1 MFPEIPAHHRPY
13 MQALLYHS
21 IVLPSLRN
29 GFARVRVHT
38 EGLPG
43 IHDDPLVIYLTHS
56 SWWDAYM
63 LFLISERLLPNPRQ
77 NYIMMEAKQLR
88 RYRFF
93 RWCGAFSIDRHH
105 PDDSARSLDY
115 IANRLIEQRGR
126 LLWIFPQG
134 KIIHPDL
141 RPLRLYPGIARVVQ
155 RVGSVTLWPMAL
167 RYEFRGEQRAE
178 ALLRAGKPWRISGPS
193 TEEQILDESTSRLT
207 ALADKLRDDALHGCL
222 DEYRILLQGRIG
234 IDRWFDQ
241 LREHYFPRRRGH

>member
-1 MFPEIPAHHRPY
+1 MFPEIPAHHRPFI
-13 MQALLYHS
+13 QALLYHG
-21 IVLPSLRN
+21 IVLPSIRN
-29 GFARVRVHT
+29 SFARVRVHT
-38 EGLPG
+38 EGLPSL
-43 IHDDPLVIYLTHS
+43 HDDPLIIYLTHS

-63 LFLISERLLPNPRQ
+63 LFLISGRLLPDPRQ

-105 PDDSARSLDY
+105 PDDTDRSLDY
-115 IANRLIEQRGR
+115 IANRLRERPGR
-126 LLWIFPQG
+126 ILWIFPQG

-141 RPLRLYPGIARVVQ
+141 RPLTLYPGIARVVQ

-178 ALLRAGKPWRISGPS
+178 ALIRAGKPWRASGAS
-193 TEEQILDESTSRLT
+193 TEAQLLAESTSHLT
-207 ALADKLRDDALHGCL
+207 ALADKLHDDALHGSL
-222 DEYRILLQGRIG
+222 DEYRVLLQGRTG

-241 LREHYFPRRRGH
+241 LREHYLPHRRGH